1 MKARNSTPPR
11 GAFLYVVENF
21 QKSLNFCLDI
31 YYIMPRHK
39 REVIN
44 MSPRTGRP
52 IMGEERKD
60 KQIALRVTETT
71 KRKFQECSIITG
83 KTQTN
88 LLEEMVDELHD
99 KLTKK
104 E

>member
-1 MKARNSTPPR
+1 
-11 GAFLYVVENF
+11 
-21 QKSLNFCLDI
+21 
-31 YYIMPRHK
+31 
-39 REVIN
+39 

-52 IMGEERKD
+52 IMGEEPKN

-71 KRKFQECSIITG
+71 KRKFHECSVLTG

-88 LLEEMVDELHD
+88 LLEEMVDNLHD

-104 E
+104 K